1 MTPLLSEGPAI
12 MADTN
17 YTRGEMNI
25 EGHSDTY
32 GGFMKFSKYGGAAII
47 VTLLFPILTFGAMLA
62 WPTALL
68 ISVVIGIVIGMALKF
83 KAQWFAVLIGSS
95 VFLGVVIALLLML
108 F

>member
-1 MTPLLSEGPAI
+1 

-17 YTRGEMNI
+17 YTRGEMSI
-25 EGHSDTY
+25 EDHSETF
-32 GGFMKFSKYGGAAII
+32 GGFMEVSKYGGAAII
-47 VTLLFPILTFGAMLA
+47 VTLLFPILTFGTTLA

-83 KAQWFAVLIGSS
+83 KAQWYAVLIGAS
-95 VFLGVVIALLLML
+95 VFLGVIIALLLML

>member
-1 MTPLLSEGPAI
+1 

-17 YTRGEMNI
+17 YTRGEMSI
-25 EGHSDTY
+25 EDHSETF
-32 GGFMKFSKYGGAAII
+32 GGFMKTSIYGGAVII

-68 ISVVIGIVIGMALKF
+68 TSVIIGIVIGIALKF
-83 KAQWFAVLIGSS
+83 KAQWYAVMIGLAI
-95 VFLGVVIALLLML
+95 FLAIIIALLTML